1 MERDLDSNLVDQ
13 VVDLARDAGK
23 AIVRIYDADEFDVAQ
38 KHDDSPLTAADMAAH
53 RVLVAGLASILPGVP
68 ILSEES
74 AVPDFVTRQSW
85 RRYWII
91 DPLDGTKEFIGRNGE
106 FTVNVALV
114 DDGVPILGVVHV
126 PVSGVTYVGV
136 YEQGAFKFDGRGE
149 KMPISCRSMEG
160 RGQNN
165 KPVAVV
171 ASRRHGAGAVDDLLA
186 GLSDR
191 LGVVETCNMGSSLKL
206 CLVAEGEADLYPRL
220 APTMEWDTAA
230 AQAVVEAAGGVVL
243 DTRFDVVRY
252 NTKDDLLNPF
262 FYVVGDP
269 QFPWRDL
276 IGARQPKTL

>member
-1 MERDLDSNLVDQ
+1 MAHDLDSNLVDR
-13 VVDLARDAGK
+13 VVGLAIDAGS
-23 AIVRIYDADEFDVAQ
+23 AILRIYDADEFDVARKQ
-38 KHDDSPLTAADMAAH
+38 DDSPLTAADLASH
-53 RVLVAGLASILPGVP
+53 SVLVAGLESMLSGVP

-74 AVPDFVTRQSW
+74 AVPDFATRQSW

-106 FTVNVALV
+106 FTVNIALV

-126 PVSGVTYVGV
+126 PVSGITYVGV
-136 YEQGAFKFDGRGE
+136 HRQGAFKFARGGE
-149 KMPISCRSMEG
+149 KIPIVCRSMGG
-160 RGQNN
+160 RGQSN
-165 KPVAVV
+165 KPVEVV
-171 ASRRHGAGAVDDLLA
+171 ASRRHGAGAVADLLA
-186 GLSDR
+186 SLSDR

-206 CLVAEGEADLYPRL
+206 CLVAEGQADLYPRL

-243 DTRFDVVRY
+243 DTGFHVVRY

-276 IGARQPKTL
+276 IGAR